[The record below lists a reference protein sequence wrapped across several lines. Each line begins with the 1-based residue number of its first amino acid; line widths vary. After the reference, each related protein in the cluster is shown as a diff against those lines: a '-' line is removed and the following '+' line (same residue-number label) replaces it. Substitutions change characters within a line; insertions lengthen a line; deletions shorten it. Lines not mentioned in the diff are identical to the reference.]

1 MLIEIIRDAL
11 IQTLCGS
18 TWMRDLTVGKSDEQK
33 AEQDYQDLGKRAK
46 KRNGCFVDVMAHS
59 DCQL

>member
-1 MLIEIIRDAL
+1 
-11 IQTLCGS
+11 
-18 TWMRDLTVGKSDEQK
+18 MRDLTVGKSDEQK

-46 KRNGCFVDVMAHS
+46 KRNRCFVDVMAHS